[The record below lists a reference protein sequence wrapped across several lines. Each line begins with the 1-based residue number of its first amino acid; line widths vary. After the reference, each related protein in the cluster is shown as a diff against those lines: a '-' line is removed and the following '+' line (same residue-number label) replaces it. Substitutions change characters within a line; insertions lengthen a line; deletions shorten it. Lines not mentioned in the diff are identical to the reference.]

1 MADPSQPGPDD
12 GGPSAE
18 FAGLPRHLRD
28 VAFRMLA
35 ELARTHGLGGLSAG
49 EAARVIA
56 SPAFRPVLEG
66 EERLDRLTFLP
77 FPSPPPVMDHQE
89 GIR

>member
-1 MADPSQPGPDD
+1 MVELSPPRPGAGCPL
-12 GGPSAE
+12 AE

-28 VAFRMLA
+28 AAFNMLA
-35 ELARTHGLGGLSAG
+35 DLARTSGLGGLSAG

-56 SPAFRPVLEG
+56 SPAFRPVLEW
-66 EERLDRLTFLP
+66 EAQLDRLTVVS
-77 FPSPPPVMDHQE
+77 SPPSSSDHQK